1 VRDNAL
7 PVLVGAAISPYQ
19 HFGLCECD
27 MPDEPGARHL
37 AFYEQDLSLAGQ
49 IGLDVFRTGIE
60 WALVE
65 PEEGRYS
72 HEWLELFRQYLSAVR
87 ERGMQAWVTLHHFTN
102 PRWVWRHGGWLS
114 GHVAR
119 KFAAY
124 AELVARELGDLIDVA
139 IIFNEPNVYPHLAYT
154 RGVLPP
160 HAFMAERLA
169 AAAMENII
177 TAIAMARD
185 ALKSYGVRCTF
196 TYSYTLVEGRDP
208 VSVSLRLA
216 AWLQDGVFRQLFRE
230 MDLTAVNF
238 YVVSYFDGYGI
249 RHKLK
254 PRALLAARRW
264 APGPLAV
271 TEFGIPTRDE
281 TLRFRYLCTMA
292 RVLAELGPVA
302 AVWWSFL
309 HGYEW
314 GLGYRP
320 FFALVDVDRET
331 WERRLTPLAL
341 RFRETLLSPPAE
353 CGEINEIDMG
363 YEWRWAPPD

>member
-1 VRDNAL
+1 M
-7 PVLVGAAISPYQ
+7 LVGAAISPYQ
-19 HFGLCECD
+19 HFGLCNCD
-27 MPDEPGARHL
+27 MPDEPGAMHL
-37 AFYEQDLSLAGQ
+37 AHYGRDLDIARQ
-49 IGLDVFRTGIE
+49 VGLDVFRTGVE

-65 PEEGRYS
+65 PREGQYS
-72 HEWLELFRQYLSAVR
+72 RKWLEFFRGYLEAVR
-87 ERGMQAWVTLHHFTN
+87 GRGMRPWVALHHFTN

-114 GHVAR
+114 GHVVKR
-119 KFAAY
+119 FLAY
-124 AELVARELGDLIDVA
+124 VELVARELGDLIDVA
-139 IIFNEPNVYPHLAYT
+139 IAFNEPNVYVMLSYV

-160 HAFMAERLA
+160 HAFMALRLA
-169 AAAMENII
+169 RAAERNI
-177 TAIAMARD
+177 AEALLGARD
-185 ALKSYGVRCTF
+185 VLRSYGVRCTF
-196 TYSYTLVEGRDP
+196 TYSYAAVEGRDP
-208 VSVSLRLA
+208 VSLALRALA
-216 AWLQDGVFRQLFRE
+216 ALQRAEYARLFRE

-271 TEFGIPTRDE
+271 TEFGIPARSE
-281 TLRFRYLCTMA
+281 PLRYRYLCTMA
-292 RVLAELGPVA
+292 MVLAELGPVA

-353 CGEINEIDMG
+353 CGEINEMDMG
-363 YEWRWAPPD
+363 YEWRYAPHPASQ

>member
-1 VRDNAL
+1 VFI
-7 PVLVGAAISPYQ
+7 GAAISPYQ

-27 MPDEPGARHL
+27 MPDEPGAGHL
-37 AFYEQDLSLAGQ
+37 MRYEQDLGLARQ

-72 HEWLELFRQYLSAVR
+72 PEYLELFRKYLQAVR
-87 ERGMQAWVTLHHFTN
+87 DRGMRAWVTLHHFTN
-102 PRWVWRHGGWLS
+102 PRWAWKYGGWLS
-114 GHVAR
+114 KHVVR
-119 KFAAY
+119 RFVEY
-124 AELVARELGDLIDVA
+124 AELVARELGSLIDIA

-160 HAFMAERLA
+160 HAFLAERLA

-177 TAIAMARD
+177 RAIEMARD
-185 ALKSYGVRCTF
+185 VLKSYGVRCTF
-196 TYSYTLVEGRDP
+196 TYNFTAVEGRDP
-208 VSVSLRLA
+208 VSVLLRLA
-216 AWLQDGVFRQLFRE
+216 AWLQDEVFRQLFRE

-249 RHKLK
+249 RYRLK
-254 PRALLAARRW
+254 PRALLAVKKW
-264 APGPLAV
+264 ASGPVAV

-281 TLRFRYLCTMA
+281 ALRYRYLCTMA
-292 RVLAELGPVA
+292 RVLAELKPVA

-331 WERRLTPLAL
+331 WERRLTPLAE
-341 RFRETLLSPPAE
+341 RFREVLLNPPAD
-353 CGEINEIDMG
+353 CKEINEMDMG
-363 YEWRWAPPD
+363 YEWRYAPLPASQ